1 MRRGRAG
8 ATLLTMALV
17 VGAVA
22 VVAYQ
27 STVSTTTS
35 TERFTSTTTAT
46 ITITSIL
53 NHTTTVSVY
62 GSVKLTGDCTA
73 ASYFVPDTVEV
84 APSTITSTS
93 GSITSYSVTY
103 TTVYQNSTIGTST
116 YSAST
121 FANNTTIL
129 VITTTSYNLNDRPS
143 DGWTVM
149 VCTYQP

>member
-1 MRRGRAG
+1 
-8 ATLLTMALV
+8 MAVALI

-22 VVAYQ
+22 VLSYQ
-27 STVSTTTS
+27 SNVSTITS
-35 TERFTSTTTAT
+35 TEQFTRTTTTT
-46 ITITSIL
+46 ITVTSIL
-53 NHTTTVSVY
+53 NRTTMVSVY
-62 GSVKLTGDCTA
+62 GNVKLTGDCTA

-84 APSTITSTS
+84 APSTVTSTS

-121 FANNTTIL
+121 FANGTTIL
-129 VITTTSYNLNDRPS
+129 VITTTSYDLNDRPS
-143 DGWTVM
+143 DGWTVT